1 MKSALIL
8 AAVCAALC
16 VSAPAAQAVGPKDSE
31 LFCKF
36 FPLTTKCSPAK
47 PAAMP
52 MAKPAPMKIAAVK
65 PAAVATP
72 KMSIK
77 MMSCVK
83 APADKAYLYSCVW
96 K

>member
-1 MKSALIL
+1 MKSVLIL

-31 LFCKF
+31 LFCKI
-36 FPLTTKCSPAK
+36 FPLTTKCTPSTK
-47 PAAMP
+47 PAP
-52 MAKPAPMKIAAVK
+52 VTMAKPMKMAAVK

-72 KMSIK
+72 TMGIK

-83 APADKAYLYSCVW
+83 APADKPYLYSCVW

>member
-1 MKSALIL
+1 VKSALIL

-47 PAAMP
+47 PAAVVK
-52 MAKPAPMKIAAVK
+52 AAPVKVAAVK

-72 KMSIK
+72 KLGVK
-77 MMSCVK
+77 VMSCVK
-83 APADKAYLYSCVW
+83 APADKPYLYSCVW